1 MHDGTCGAKN
11 SNFSEPIWR
20 IIFLRSFSKFYG
32 LHPVSLSSKVFR
44 NNGHGRDI
52 TTARLQH
59 SLPYAY
65 ARHWA
70 HAISPLVKLLR
81 QHRKSRPVRAGKQQF
96 QGPSKSQWRR
106 HLQRYQTITSTLLTK
121 HKSASNVAFSR
132 TFCLFLLWFGTE
144 RACGVWRIDARF
156 LNFEAVFLASE
167 IGWQPQ
173 RFFEGKFGMWTL
185 S

>member
-81 QHRKSRPVRAGKQQF
+81 QHRKSRPVWAGKQQF
-96 QGPSKSQWRR
+96 QGPSKSEPYSRVTKRCSRPTQVYFWQMMLLEMKKYFHRDF
-106 HLQRYQTITSTLLTK
+106 LQKR
-121 HKSASNVAFSR
+121 
-132 TFCLFLLWFGTE
+132 
-144 RACGVWRIDARF
+144 
-156 LNFEAVFLASE
+156 LNFKETILFPV
-167 IGWQPQ
+167 
-173 RFFEGKFGMWTL
+173 RF
-185 S
+185 